1 VDNEQVSENFVQQ
14 LEGHLASSL
23 KEKLANLRHNTPSSS
38 YADGTPLFAS
48 GQNVVHDRL
57 AKNGLLDDAEF
68 CREFGIFLHDIAFGV
83 LFELLTLHD
92 GSWEL
97 DEDREYQIHIKDGEP
112 LVEYLHEL
120 SNDPAPIPL

>member
-1 VDNEQVSENFVQQ
+1 M
-14 LEGHLASSL
+14 AP
-23 KEKLANLRHNTPSSS
+23 R
-38 YADGTPLFAS
+38 FAS

-97 DEDREYQIHIKDGEP
+97 DEDREYQIHIKDGNP
-112 LVEYLHEL
+112 GRLSPRA
-120 SNDPAPIPL
+120 SNDPRRFRCDYLSTLSLTVGSRSESGLAIRS